1 MTSSAATS
9 ALLSEPSASED
20 QLGPPDSTTRGP
32 LFDSFMAKA
41 ASKPDTETTR
51 KETSDAPSDG
61 DPGAPTSAAAAKGT
75 RAQDQAPDTS
85 QILPWLPNWF
95 AASASQLPVPTGA
108 PAPSVRVSLPLPA
121 AGEESSGKQ
130 ETDSSERPQP
140 AASSTAPPG
149 LLEPADSSLPKAG
162 QQGTQE
168 PSDPDASKDPNAGQ
182 TVPAAPTKSLPAK
195 PAAATGPA
203 TPATTISSTQP
214 EHGMS
219 VAPQTDTM
227 PAPNEVNEIAT
238 HGGQNLPGAGAE
250 VVVPPADARERRAG
264 GAASESDSTLPSGAA
279 QPGLAAPEPPA
290 GQEVA
295 VHTDPSSSQTGAVE
309 AVRRAIDDA
318 AAGLQ
323 RGNGASVSLVLRP
336 DANIQLSLHVSLQ
349 HGHLD
354 AVAVLEHGDFSAIGA
369 EWTGL
374 QSRLAEQGVRL
385 APLASSPNLSM
396 SFSGGESHLPGQ
408 DRQTEYSTQAT
419 EGFTNVAAIPPPA
432 SRPTARNQPSSGQRE
447 WWA

>member
-1 MTSSAATS
+1 
-9 ALLSEPSASED
+9 
-20 QLGPPDSTTRGP
+20 
-32 LFDSFMAKA
+32 
-41 ASKPDTETTR
+41 
-51 KETSDAPSDG
+51 
-61 DPGAPTSAAAAKGT
+61 
-75 RAQDQAPDTS
+75 
-85 QILPWLPNWF
+85 
-95 AASASQLPVPTGA
+95 
-108 PAPSVRVSLPLPA
+108 
-121 AGEESSGKQ
+121 
-130 ETDSSERPQP
+130 
-140 AASSTAPPG
+140 
-149 LLEPADSSLPKAG
+149 
-162 QQGTQE
+162 
-168 PSDPDASKDPNAGQ
+168 
-182 TVPAAPTKSLPAK
+182 
-195 PAAATGPA
+195 
-203 TPATTISSTQP
+203 
-214 EHGMS
+214 
-219 VAPQTDTM
+219 M

-250 VVVPPADARERRAG
+250 VVVPPAAARERRAG

-279 QPGLAAPEPPA
+279 QSGLAAPEPPA
-290 GQEVA
+290 GQEAA

-396 SFSGGESHLPGQ
+396 SSSGGESQLPGQ
-408 DRQTEYSTQAT
+408 DRQTEYSAPAT
-419 EGFTNVAAIPPPA
+419 EGFTNVAATPAAA
-432 SRPTARNQPSSGQRE
+432 SRPAARNQSSSGQRE